1 MSINSK
7 NFKNFSRLENI
18 LIIGNGGRENSLAW
32 AIQKNEL
39 IKKVYLI
46 PGNGGSERINKC
58 ERIKI
63 DVNKKDELLEKLDSL
78 KIDLIVI
85 GPEIPLANGLADFL
99 RKKNFKVFGP
109 NKDGAKLE
117 FSKSWA
123 KEFMQDA
130 NIPTANFWKV
140 NSLEEAKRIIDS
152 SSIPLVVKADGLASG
167 KGVFIPDSK
176 DECFCAAESIFN
188 GKFGNAG
195 NVIVLEEKIQ
205 GPEVSVFALCDGKR
219 YTLLPTAQDHKRLN
233 EKDQGPNT
241 GGMGAYSPAPLLTKD
256 YLDKIIKE
264 IIEPTINELNKR
276 NIDYRGVIY
285 FGLMITKS
293 GPKVIEYN
301 CRFGDPE
308 CQTIM
313 PLMDQNF
320 VFLLEKCSM
329 GSLTGDEKINTSDKV
344 RGCVIAKSK
353 GYPHEYKTGF
363 EISIGKID
371 SNNCQIF
378 DSGTS
383 LSKNGKLLTD
393 GGRVLS
399 VVCQDKDFDFVFE
412 VFADLVTFF
421 SFFKGVSV
429 DTALL
434 NRIDFSLFRNLE
446 IIGIFK

>member
-1 MSINSK
+1 MGIHSPSSRSFI
-7 NFKNFSRLENI
+7 RLENI

-39 IKKVYLI
+39 VKKVYLV
-46 PGNGGSERINKC
+46 PGNAGSERINKC

-63 DVNKKDELLEKLDSL
+63 DLNNENELVEKLYFL
-78 KIDLIVI
+78 MIDLVVI
-85 GPEIPLANGLADFL
+85 GPEIPLANGLADLL

-123 KEFMQDA
+123 KEFMQKA
-130 NIPTANFWKV
+130 NIPTANFRKV
-140 NSLEEAKRIIDS
+140 NSIEEAKKIINS

-167 KGVFIPDSK
+167 KGVFIPNSK
-176 DECFCAAESIFN
+176 DECIKAAETIFN
-188 GKFGNAG
+188 GRFGNSG
-195 NVIVLEEKIQ
+195 NIVVLEEKIQ

-219 YTLLPTAQDHKRLN
+219 FTLLPTAQDHKRLN
-233 EKDQGPNT
+233 EKDKGPNT

-256 YLDKIIKE
+256 YLDRIIKE

-308 CQTIM
+308 CQAIM

-329 GSLTGDEKINTSDKV
+329 GNLTGDEKINSSDKV
-344 RGCVIAKSK
+344 SGCVIATSK
-353 GYPHEYKTGF
+353 GYPFEYETGF
-363 EISIGKID
+363 QINIGRID
-371 SNNCQIF
+371 SSDCQIF

-383 LSKNGKLLTD
+383 LSKNGELITD

-399 VVCQDKDFDFVFE
+399 IVCQDKDFDMVFE
-412 VFADLVTFF
+412 KAYKNLREINFDGIYFRKDIGHQVRKNF
-421 SFFKGVSV
+421 SKE
-429 DTALL
+429 
-434 NRIDFSLFRNLE
+434 N
-446 IIGIFK
+446 

>member
-1 MSINSK
+1 MSINLSIS
-7 NFKNFSRLENI
+7 NSLSRLENV
-18 LIIGNGGRENSLAW
+18 LIIGSGGRENSLAW

-39 IKKVYLI
+39 VKKVYII
-46 PGNGGSERINKC
+46 PGNAGSERINKC
-58 ERIKI
+58 ERLKI
-63 DVNKKDELLEKLDSL
+63 DINKYDYLVERLDSL

-85 GPEIPLANGLADFL
+85 GPEMPLANGLADFL

-109 NKDGAKLE
+109 GKDGAKLE
-117 FSKSWA
+117 YSKSWA

-140 NSLEEAKRIIDS
+140 NSPEEAKKIIDS

-176 DECFCAAESIFN
+176 DECLRAAELVFQ
-188 GKFGNAG
+188 GKFGNSG
-195 NVIVLEEKIQ
+195 NVVVLEEKIQ
-205 GPEVSVFALCDGKR
+205 GPEVSVFALCDGER
-219 YTLLPTAQDHKRLN
+219 YILLPTAQDHKRLN
-233 EKDQGPNT
+233 EKDKGPNT
-241 GGMGAYSPAPLLTKD
+241 GGMGAYSPAPLLTQD
-256 YLDKIIKE
+256 YLNIIVQE
-264 IIEPTINELNKR
+264 IIEPTIDELKKK
-276 NIDYRGVIY
+276 NIEYKGVIY
-285 FGLMITKS
+285 FGLMITQS

-320 VFLLEKCSM
+320 VFLLEKCAM
-329 GSLTGDEKINTSDKV
+329 GNLTGDEKIDTSENV
-344 RGCVIAKSK
+344 SGCVIATSK

-363 EISIGKID
+363 PISIGKVD

-383 LSKNGKLLTD
+383 FSKNGELITD

-399 VVCQDKDFDFVFE
+399 IVCQDKNFDLVFE
-412 VFADLVTFF
+412 KAYKNLKEINFD
-421 SFFKGVSV
+421 G
-429 DTALL
+429 
-434 NRIDFSLFRNLE
+434 IYFRND
-446 IIGIFK
+446 IGHQVRKNFSKEN

>member
-1 MSINSK
+1 MSINSTSSK
-7 NFKNFSRLENI
+7 NFNRLENI

-39 IKKVYLI
+39 VKKVYLV
-46 PGNGGSERINKC
+46 PGNAGSERINKC

-63 DVNKKDELLEKLDSL
+63 DINNKNQLVENLNLLN
-78 KIDLIVI
+78 IDLVVI

-99 RKKNFKVFGP
+99 RKKDFKVFGP

-140 NSLEEAKRIIDS
+140 NSLEESKKIINS

-167 KGVFIPDSK
+167 KGVFIPNSK
-176 DECFCAAESIFN
+176 EECFKAAESIFN
-188 GKFGNAG
+188 GRFGNSG
-195 NVIVLEEKIQ
+195 NVVVLEEKIE

-233 EKDQGPNT
+233 EKDKGPNT
-241 GGMGAYSPAPLLTKD
+241 GGMGAYSPAPLITED
-256 YLDKIIKE
+256 YLQIIIKE
-264 IIEPTINELNKR
+264 IIEPTINELNKK
-276 NIDYRGVIY
+276 NIDYKGVIY
-285 FGLMITKS
+285 FGLMITQS

-313 PLMDQNF
+313 PLMDKNF
-320 VFLLEKCSM
+320 VNLLYECALGNLHKNEQIIVNNMVS
-329 GSLTGDEKINTSDKV
+329 
-344 RGCVIAKSK
+344 GCVIASSN
-353 GYPHEYKTGF
+353 GYPQDYEVGYKIQLENSKDKNLQVF
-363 EISIGKID
+363 H
-371 SNNCQIF
+371 
-378 DSGTS
+378 SGTIINE
-383 LSKNGKLLTD
+383 SKELVTN

-399 VVCQDKDFDFVFE
+399 IVCQNKDFDTAFE
-412 VFADLVTFF
+412 KAYEYLDKVK
-421 SFFKGVSV
+421 FKGIFYRKDIGHQVRESYKGV
-429 DTALL
+429 
-434 NRIDFSLFRNLE
+434 RN
-446 IIGIFK
+446 

>member
-1 MSINSK
+1 MSINSTISK
-7 NFKNFSRLENI
+7 NPNKLKNI
-18 LIIGNGGRENSLAW
+18 LVIGNGGRENSLAW

-39 IKKVYLI
+39 VKKVYLI
-46 PGNGGSERINKC
+46 PGNAGSERINKC

-63 DVNKKDELLEKLDSL
+63 DIKNKNDLLEKLNSL

-85 GPEIPLANGLADFL
+85 GPEIALANGLADFL
-99 RKKNFKVFGP
+99 RKKGFKVFGP
-109 NKDGAKLE
+109 GKDGAKLE
-117 FSKSWA
+117 YSKSWA

-140 NSLEEAKRIIDS
+140 NSLKEAKKVIYS

-176 DECFCAAESIFN
+176 DECFKAAELIFS
-188 GKFGNAG
+188 GKFGDSG
-195 NVIVLEEKIQ
+195 NVIVLEEKIE
-205 GPEVSVFALCDGKR
+205 GPEVSVFALCDGEKFI
-219 YTLLPTAQDHKRLN
+219 LLPTAQDHKRLM
-233 EKDQGPNT
+233 EEDKGPNT
-241 GGMGAYSPAPLLTKD
+241 GGMGAYSPAPLITKD
-256 YLDKIIKE
+256 VLSRIVKE
-264 IIEPTINELNKR
+264 IIEPTIDELNKK
-276 NIDYRGVIY
+276 NIDYKGVIY

-329 GSLTGDEKINTSDKV
+329 GNLTGSETIDTTDKV
-344 RGCVIAKSK
+344 SGCVIATSK

-363 EISIGKID
+363 PIKIGNID
-371 SNNCQIF
+371 SLNCQIF

-383 LSKNGKLLTD
+383 LSKNGELLTD

-399 VVCQDKDFDFVFE
+399 VVCQDKDFDLVFKKAYKNLKE
-412 VFADLVTFF
+412 INFN
-421 SFFKGVSV
+421 G
-429 DTALL
+429 
-434 NRIDFSLFRNLE
+434 IYFRND
-446 IIGIFK
+446 IGHQVRKNFSKEN

>member
-1 MSINSK
+1 MGIHSTSSSSLI
-7 NFKNFSRLENI
+7 RLENI
-18 LIIGNGGRENSLAW
+18 LIVGNGGRENSLAW

-39 IKKVYLI
+39 VKKVYLA
-46 PGNGGSERINKC
+46 PGNAGSERINKC
-58 ERIKI
+58 ERLKI
-63 DVNKKDELLEKLDSL
+63 DINNKNDLVDKLDFL

-99 RKKNFKVFGP
+99 RRKDFKVFGP

-130 NIPTANFWKV
+130 SIPTANFWKV
-140 NSLEEAKRIIDS
+140 NSLEEAKKIINS
-152 SSIPLVVKADGLASG
+152 SSMELVVKADGLASG
-167 KGVFIPDSK
+167 KGVFIPNSK
-176 DECFCAAESIFN
+176 DECLKAAESIFN
-188 GKFGNAG
+188 GRFGNSG
-195 NVIVLEEKIQ
+195 NVVVLEEKIQ
-205 GPEVSVFALCDGKR
+205 GPEVSVFALCDGKK

-233 EKDQGPNT
+233 EKDKGPNT
-241 GGMGAYSPAPLLTKD
+241 GGMGAYSPAPLLTED
-256 YLDKIIKE
+256 YLDRIIKE
-264 IIEPTINELNKR
+264 IIDPTINELNKR

-329 GSLTGDEKINTSDKV
+329 GNLTGDEKINTSDLV
-344 RGCVIAKSK
+344 SGCVIATSK
-353 GYPHEYKTGF
+353 GYPYEYKTGF
-363 EISIGKID
+363 HIKIGKID
-371 SNNCQIF
+371 TNNCQIF

-399 VVCQDKDFDFVFE
+399 IVCQDKSFDKAFE
-412 VFADLVTFF
+412 KAYKNLKEIHFE
-421 SFFKGVSV
+421 G
-429 DTALL
+429 
-434 NRIDFSLFRNLE
+434 IYFRND
-446 IIGIFK
+446 IGHQVRKNSSKEN

>member
-1 MSINSK
+1 MGINTPSSR
-7 NFKNFSRLENI
+7 NFNRLENI

-39 IKKVYLI
+39 VKKVYLI
-46 PGNGGSERINKC
+46 PGNAGSERINKC

-63 DVNKKDELLEKLDSL
+63 DINNKNELVEKLDFF
-78 KIDLIVI
+78 KIDLVVI
-85 GPEIPLANGLADFL
+85 GPEIPLADGLADFL
-99 RKKNFKVFGP
+99 RKKDFKVFGP

-123 KEFMQDA
+123 KEFMQVA

-140 NSLEEAKRIIDS
+140 NSLEEAKKIINS

-167 KGVFIPDSK
+167 KGVFIPNSK
-176 DECFCAAESIFN
+176 EECLEAAEIIFN
-188 GKFGNAG
+188 GKFGNSG
-195 NVIVLEEKIQ
+195 NLVVLEEKIH

-219 YTLLPTAQDHKRLN
+219 YILLPTAQDHKRLN
-233 EKDQGPNT
+233 EKDKGPNT
-241 GGMGAYSPAPLLTKD
+241 GGMGAYSPAPLLTED
-256 YLDKIIKE
+256 YLDRIIKE

-329 GSLTGDEKINTSDKV
+329 GNLIGDEKIYNSDKV
-344 RGCVIAKSK
+344 SCCVIATSK
-353 GYPHEYKTGF
+353 GYPHEYNTGYP
-363 EISIGKID
+363 IKIGKID
-371 SNNCQIF
+371 SYDFQIF

-383 LSKNGKLLTD
+383 LSKNGELLTN

-399 VVCQDKDFDFVFE
+399 IVSQDKNFDMAFE
-412 VFADLVTFF
+412 KAYKNLKEINFEGIYFRKDIGHQVRTNF
-421 SFFKGVSV
+421 SMDK
-429 DTALL
+429 
-434 NRIDFSLFRNLE
+434 
-446 IIGIFK
+446 

>member
-1 MSINSK
+1 MVIHSPSSR
-7 NFKNFSRLENI
+7 NFIRLENI

-39 IKKVYLI
+39 VKKVYLI
-46 PGNGGSERINKC
+46 PGNAGSERINKC

-63 DVNKKDELLEKLDSL
+63 DINNKNELVEKLDFL
-78 KIDLIVI
+78 KIDLVVI

-99 RKKNFKVFGP
+99 RKKDFKVFGP

-123 KEFMQDA
+123 KEFMQDD
-130 NIPTANFWKV
+130 NIPTAKFWKV
-140 NSLEEAKRIIDS
+140 NSIEEAKKIINS
-152 SSIPLVVKADGLASG
+152 SPIPLVVKADGLASG
-167 KGVFIPDSK
+167 KGVFIPNSK
-176 DECFCAAESIFN
+176 DECIKTAETIFN
-188 GKFGNAG
+188 GRFGNSG
-195 NVIVLEEKIQ
+195 KVVVLEEKIQ

-219 YTLLPTAQDHKRLN
+219 YTLLPTAQDHKRLK
-233 EKDQGPNT
+233 EKDKGPNT
-241 GGMGAYSPAPLLTKD
+241 GGMGAYSPAPLLTAD
-256 YLDKIIKE
+256 SLDRIIKE
-264 IIEPTINELNKR
+264 IIEPTINGLNKR

-329 GSLTGDEKINTSDKV
+329 GTLTGDEKINASHKV
-344 RGCVIAKSK
+344 SGCVIATSK
-353 GYPHEYKTGF
+353 GYPHEYKTGYQ
-363 EISIGKID
+363 IKIGKID
-371 SNNCQIF
+371 SYDCQIF

-383 LSKNGKLLTD
+383 FSESGKLLTA

-399 VVCQDKDFDFVFE
+399 IVCQDKDFDMAFE
-412 VFADLVTFF
+412 KAYKNLKEIHFE
-421 SFFKGVSV
+421 G
-429 DTALL
+429 
-434 NRIDFSLFRNLE
+434 IYFRND
-446 IIGIFK
+446 IGHQVRKNFSKEN